1 MLLSAVRFCLP
12 DHTIQTE
19 FLQSEERLKDR
30 SAAEGSTKPDAVGF
44 NACSFSWDSFDQSK
58 GSISRTRKSFRLR
71 FDSEVLFHRG
81 EVNLIVGPTASG
93 KVRNFFFFP
102 LSEVTKFPSDFRSN
116 GSFGGDVL
124 QGA

>member
-1 MLLSAVRFCLP
+1 MLCLL

-19 FLQSEERLKDR
+19 LLQSEEQSTGS
-30 SAAEGSTKPDAVGF
+30 SAAEGSTKLDAVGF

-58 GSISRTRKSFRLR
+58 GSISRTRKRFRLR
-71 FDSEVLFHRG
+71 FDGEVLFHRG

-93 KVRNFFFFP
+93 KVRESFLP
-102 LSEVTKFPSDFRSN
+102 LPEVTRLSLDIRSN
-116 GSFGGDVL
+116 GPLGRDVL